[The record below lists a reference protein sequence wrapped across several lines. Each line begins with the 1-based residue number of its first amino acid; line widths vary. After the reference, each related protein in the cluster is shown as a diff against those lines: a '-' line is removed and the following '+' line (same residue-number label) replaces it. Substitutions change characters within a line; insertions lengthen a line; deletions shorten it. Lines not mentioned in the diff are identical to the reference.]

1 MNSRLANI
9 LAAAMIL
16 GLSGC
21 ASMSADECLVS
32 DWSAIGY
39 EDGARGY
46 TTDRFSQHRK
56 ACAKHGVAADFEGY
70 KRGRED
76 GLVEFCQPGHGF
88 TYGVNGGRYNGVCSA
103 DLEPE
108 FVASYNVGYQLYSL
122 RAAVSSAN
130 SAIYA
135 KQGELKSTEKRIVA
149 IGVELISDETTT
161 EQRVELLAE
170 MKDLSERTGELE
182 SEIEF
187 LVAER
192 ARAEQ
197 ELQYFEQTVAAEGY

>member
-1 MNSRLANI
+1 MSASSVTGRRSVTRTARGVTPPIDSANIAKPVPSTGSPLTSRLT
-9 LAAAMIL
+9 
-16 GLSGC
+16 
-21 ASMSADECLVS
+21 
-32 DWSAIGY
+32 
-39 EDGARGY
+39 R
-46 TTDRFSQHRK
+46 
-56 ACAKHGVAADFEGY
+56 
-70 KRGRED
+70 
-76 GLVEFCQPGHGF
+76 QPGHGF